1 MAVKVFR
8 RRKKKEGGDK
18 RKIEDEVELKEG
30 GPGCTV

>member
-8 RRKKKEGGDK
+8 ERRKKRDK
-18 RKIEDEVELKEG
+18 RKMEDEVELKEG